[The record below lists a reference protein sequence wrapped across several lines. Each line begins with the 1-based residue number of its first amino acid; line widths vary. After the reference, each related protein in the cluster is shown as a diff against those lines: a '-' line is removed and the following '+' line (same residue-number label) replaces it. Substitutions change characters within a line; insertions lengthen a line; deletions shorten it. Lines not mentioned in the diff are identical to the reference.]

1 MDNSEFNILV
11 GDTDPETV
19 NSIKATL
26 QEEKFGVWISSEP
39 GGVLRIIESGE
50 IDLIILDVK
59 IYAQL
64 VLQDFKIET
73 RDERDPPVII
83 LTTDEDFNYTI
94 EAIQEGAV
102 DFLDKPIRVKRLLI
116 TIRNALLHS
125 SKLKQMRRD
134 QEELASLKELYEHII
149 NGIDYGMVVI
159 TKDLKIESIND
170 HQRRKRHQTGVNPIG
185 LPCHDYFYDRD
196 EICDDCRVLE
206 VFEKGLPV
214 KYNLVN
220 RAVGGFNYY
229 LEVEAFPLFD
239 AKGEV
244 ARVVQLIKDVT
255 ERVQL
260 EKELWMKKEYLENL
274 VKHAPIGI
282 FTTDVDG
289 FIRTANPAFAQLMGV
304 RSPNDTIGIN
314 VLESVDFK
322 NLGLDKGFRRVLQN
336 GDTFEL
342 EAINCRQLWNRE
354 TICSIL
360 TVPLRGGDDEITGL
374 IATVTDVTEKWQLE
388 ESYLKRITEL
398 SIFKEIGELLQATND
413 LSDIYHIALIG
424 VTAGRA
430 LGFHRA
436 FLLRYDRDENVLIG
450 ERAIGPSDA
459 DEAGKIWS
467 DVYEKDLTLAEIF
480 EDHRKSPIDKN
491 VKVNQIIE
499 GWRIP
504 ITWDEGFFHD
514 VLYKGQPQKV
524 DLTQQPTT
532 PDLKIISEAIG
543 STKFAAAQ
551 ISSRG
556 KVEGMIIAD
565 NAITGDEITDEDV
578 NRLSIITNQVGT
590 AIENSQLL
598 NSLEEKVMALRQAYQ
613 DLKENRDLLLRAERL
628 SVVGEVAASV
638 AHEIRNPLTSIGG
651 FTRAILR
658 DLEKAEKVKTN
669 QRFLKIILEE
679 VKRLERIVN
688 ETLGFVRPVTPKFTH
703 AKLNEII
710 DQTFSMMSAEID
722 ENSLVITK
730 DYQKNLPPVW
740 MDTDQIRQVLMN
752 LFRNAIHAMQ
762 NGGMLSVITTGDDDY
777 VKVHI
782 SDTGHGI
789 SEEHKKKLF
798 KAFFTTKSTGSG
810 LGLTI
815 SNQIIKN
822 HAGTIEVE
830 SREGEG
836 TTFIITLP
844 IRGGEDEI
852 EKKNLGRRRRTEP
865 ATPVSG
871 GTAD

>member
-1 MDNSEFNILV
+1 MDNRDFNILV
-11 GDTDPETV
+11 GDSDPETV
-19 NSIKATL
+19 NSIKRTL
-26 QEEKFGVWISSEP
+26 QEEKFGVWTSSEP
-39 GGVLRIIESGE
+39 GGVLRIIESGK

-64 VLQDFKIET
+64 VHHEFKIET

-83 LTTDEDFNYTI
+83 LTTDEDFNFTV
-94 EAIQEGAV
+94 EAIKGGAV

-125 SKLKQMRRD
+125 SKLKQMRHD
-134 QEELASLKELYEHII
+134 QEELASLKELYERII
-149 NGIDYGMVVI
+149 NGIDYGLVVI
-159 TKDLKIESIND
+159 DKDLRIESINEP
-170 HQRRKRHQTGVNPIG
+170 QRRKRRQIGIDPLG
-185 LPCHDYFYDRD
+185 LPCHSYFYDS
-196 EICDDCRVLE
+196 ETICDDCRIQE
-206 VFEKGLPV
+206 VFEKGRPV

-239 AKGEV
+239 TKGEV
-244 ARVVQLIKDVT
+244 VRVVQLIKDVT

-274 VKHAPIGI
+274 VRHAPIGI
-282 FTTDVDG
+282 FTTDCDG
-289 FIRTANPAFAQLMGV
+289 FIRTANPAIAKLMGV
-304 RSPNDTIGIN
+304 KSPNDAIGIN
-314 VLESVDFK
+314 VLESTDFK
-322 NLGLDKGFRRVLQN
+322 NLGLDRGFRRVLEK
-336 GDTFEL
+336 GDTYEI
-342 EAINCRQLWNRE
+342 EALNCRQLWNRD
-354 TICSIL
+354 TICSLL
-360 TVPLRGGDDEITGL
+360 TVPLRGGDDEVTGL
-374 IATVTDVTEKWQLE
+374 IATLTDVTEKWQLE

-398 SIFKEIGELLQATND
+398 SIFKEIGELLQASND

-450 ERAIGPSDA
+450 EKAIGPSDA

-467 DVYEKDLTLAEIF
+467 DVYQKDLTLAEIF
-480 EDHRKSPIDKN
+480 EDHRKSPVDIN

-504 ITWDEGFFHD
+504 MTWEEGFFHD

-524 DLTQQPTT
+524 DLRQQPITA
-532 PDLKIISEAIG
+532 DLRLISEEIG

-556 KVEGMIIAD
+556 RVEGMIIAD
-565 NAITGDEITDEDV
+565 NAITGEEITDEDV

-598 NSLEEKVMALRQAYQ
+598 KSLEEKVKALRKAYQ
-613 DLKENRDLLLRAERL
+613 ALQENRDLLLRAERL

-658 DLEKAEKVKTN
+658 DLETPKKLKTN

-688 ETLGFVRPVTPKFTH
+688 ETLGFVRPVTPRFVY
-703 AKLNEII
+703 ADLNKII
-710 DQTFSMMSAEID
+710 DQTFSMMSGEID
-722 ENSLVITK
+722 EKRIVITK
-730 DYQKNLPPVW
+730 DFQKGLASVW
-740 MDTDQIRQVLMN
+740 MDADQIRQVLMN

-762 NGGMLSVITTGDDDY
+762 NGGMLSIITTGDDDY
-777 VKVHI
+777 VKAHI

-789 SEEHKKKLF
+789 PEEHKTKLF

-830 SREGEG
+830 SSEGEG

-844 IRGGEDEI
+844 VRGG
-852 EKKNLGRRRRTEP
+852 
-865 ATPVSG
+865 
-871 GTAD
+871 